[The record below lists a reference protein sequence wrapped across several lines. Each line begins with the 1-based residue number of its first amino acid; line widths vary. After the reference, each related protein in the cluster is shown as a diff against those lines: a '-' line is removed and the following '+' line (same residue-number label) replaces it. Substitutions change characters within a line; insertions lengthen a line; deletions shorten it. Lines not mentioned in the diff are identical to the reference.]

1 MPATRRF
8 LVPLSKNDLEF
19 IRGKLLDTSLV
30 QVDSKFSI
38 LLKNEKNYF
47 KFPGNLSHQSA
58 LKDLVFVYNDM
69 SPMQQVQCTKH
80 LALPIKMLRDKPS
93 DNVFFPLPFIVFPAM
108 KYQLTKD
115 IAKQCLPDLADGI
128 IKGLKALHSLYL
140 AHLDVRLPNVCVG
153 EDFEVDIDRL

>member
-1 MPATRRF
+1 M
-8 LVPLSKNDLEF
+8 
-19 IRGKLLDTSLV
+19 
-30 QVDSKFSI
+30 QVDSKSSI

-115 IAKQCLPDLADGI
+115 IAKQCLPDLGDGI